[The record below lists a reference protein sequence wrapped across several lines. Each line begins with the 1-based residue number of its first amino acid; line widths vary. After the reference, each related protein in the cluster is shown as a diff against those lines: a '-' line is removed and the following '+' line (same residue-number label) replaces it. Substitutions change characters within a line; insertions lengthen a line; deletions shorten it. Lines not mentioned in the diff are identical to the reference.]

1 MVYSWKPGSRIKAS
15 AEEAGAVMSRLE
27 ASGGLT
33 PKRLVDVS
41 RPEDAPLHNEFEW
54 DDEVA
59 AELYRENQAA
69 HVIRCIVVKTEEKE
83 EPTVRAFFPV
93 HKENPSTYTSI
104 QTIVKRPD
112 LMDTLLEQ
120 AVKEM
125 TAFQKKYESI
135 EMLRPLC
142 NEMSNAVKRIRKDG
156 GQVQTDRPVAGV
168 LPRA

>member
-27 ASGGLT
+27 ASGSLT

-69 HVIRCIVVKTEEKE
+69 HVIRCIVVKTEEKA
-83 EPTVRAFFPV
+83 EPAVRAFFPV

-142 NEMSNAVKRIRKDG
+142 NEMSNVVKRIRKDG
-156 GQVQTDRPVAGV
+156 GQVQTDRPVAGI
-168 LPRA
+168 LSRA